1 VEPITLNDAAVVSGS
16 SPGPSTTP
24 GTGPSRRTSRPSAPL
39 YLGMLLLGIWLV
51 LIGLEGFVPLLGS
64 LGILLKLLA
73 IAAGVVILKGR

>member
-1 VEPITLNDAAVVSGS
+1 
-16 SPGPSTTP
+16 
-24 GTGPSRRTSRPSAPL
+24 
-39 YLGMLLLGIWLV
+39 MLLLGIWLV